1 MNKTNNISKVI
12 TGGNGINDLDI
23 KNKLQTKDLVVSG
36 TLTLPPNSLTIPEVS
51 NVQDSLNNITP
62 LINANND
69 ATTNIS
75 YGNGY
80 TNIPNVYIS
89 NDLLLYDYSS
99 SSNIDVCS
107 YLKFSF
113 IKNIRH
119 NC

>member
-51 NVQDSLNNITP
+51 NLQDSLNNITP

-69 ATTNIS
+69 AVANLQQATTSIF

-89 NDLLLYDYSS
+89 NDLLLYDNSS
-99 SSNIDVCS
+99 NSNIDH
-107 YLKFSF
+107 L
-113 IKNIRH
+113 
-119 NC
+119 